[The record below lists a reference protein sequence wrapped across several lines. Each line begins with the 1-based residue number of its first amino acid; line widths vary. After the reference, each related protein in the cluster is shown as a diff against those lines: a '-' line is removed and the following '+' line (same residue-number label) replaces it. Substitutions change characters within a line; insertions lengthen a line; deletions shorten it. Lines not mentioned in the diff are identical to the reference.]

1 MFRLIPVLS
10 ADQLAELRAIAA
22 AATFVD
28 GRITNPHSTVKNNL
42 QLHDP
47 ATHERSAV
55 VLRGALLASEAFR
68 NIAFPKSIAP
78 PMLTR
83 YTAGMAYGAHADAAL
98 MFLPNGVIRAD
109 ISCTIFLND
118 PAAYEGGALRVGLG
132 SAQVAFKGEAGTALL
147 YPSTT
152 LHEVEPVTSGER
164 LVGLTFIQ
172 SRVADAGKRDLLYEL
187 NEIAALE
194 GLSMRAEN
202 YTRLQAVQS
211 NLMRHWCDP
220 A

>member
-1 MFRLIPVLS
+1 MFRLIPILS
-10 ADQLAELRAIAA
+10 ADQLSELRAIAA
-22 AATFVD
+22 DANFVN

-42 QLHDP
+42 QLHDSE
-47 ATHERSAV
+47 THERSATI
-55 VLRGALLASEAFR
+55 LRSALLASEAFR

-98 MFLPNGVIRAD
+98 LVAPNSLMRAD
-109 ISCTIFLND
+109 LSCTIFLSN
-118 PAAYEGGALRVGLG
+118 PADYEGGALRIRLG

-147 YPSTT
+147 YPSTS
-152 LHEVEPVTSGER
+152 LHEVEQVKSGER

-172 SRVADAGKRDLLYEL
+172 SRIADAAKRDLLYEL
-187 NEIAALE
+187 NEVAALE
-194 GLSMRAEN
+194 GLSMRPES
-202 YTRLQAVQS
+202 YTRLQAIQS
-211 NLMRHWCDP
+211 NLMRRWIDP